1 MIVEASIEIAAPATR
16 IWETFAD
23 LSSWQRWNSVLRG
36 VKYRRS
42 DHLAVGTTF
51 TCTIQP
57 FGVPI
62 PFEAVVTEAQPPM
75 SVVWETRKPG
85 LTARHTFLC
94 EEEYRQVRVISREQF
109 HGPAV
114 TAAGRFFPTGRIW
127 KLTVALLRDLKAAAE
142 G

>member
-94 EEEYRQVRVISREQF
+94 EEEGGLLSNPGASARNDDSLLHEPQIMISTLYTYFSEY
-109 HGPAV
+109 
-114 TAAGRFFPTGRIW
+114 
-127 KLTVALLRDLKAAAE
+127 L
-142 G
+142 

>member
-1 MIVEASIEIAAPATR
+1 MMVEASIEIAAPVTR
-16 IWETFAD
+16 IWETFSD
-23 LSSWQRWNSVLRG
+23 LSSWHQWNTVLRG
-36 VKYRRS
+36 VRYHHGS
-42 DHLAVGTTF
+42 HLTVGTSF

-62 PFEAVVTEAQPPM
+62 AFEAVVTEAQPPR

-85 LTARHTFLC
+85 LTARHSFLC
-94 EEEYRQVRVISREQF
+94 EEGLHQVRVISREQF

-114 TAAGRFFPTGRIW
+114 RAAGPFFPAWRIRA
-127 KLTVALLRDLKAAAE
+127 LTVALLRDLKTAAE